1 MRPERGD
8 QRAGAAA
15 LTQRQRLYLVD
26 REIRAARG
34 SLVQLPRTQRNLRQA
49 PSIAWKLCS

>member
-15 LTQRQRLYLVD
+15 ITQRQRLYLVD

-49 PSIAWKLCS
+49 PSIA